1 MAAYAGEQVLLTFY
15 EGMQHFDLSRMPVKV
30 TRITGPLPSSL
41 IYLICEGNEITEL
54 PELPKSLMV
63 LNVIANKLTK
73 LPNLPANL
81 KTLRCSLN
89 KLTYLPPLPPMLE
102 TLQCGDN
109 EITELPELPK
119 TLRSLSCSWTK
130 IKRLPALPPNIGT
143 VFVDGITTFE
153 EPFKTLLLKYTHGHG
168 PYLQTGTELNNVRFE
183 INKFYEIKETLGFLK
198 NAESSYFKP
207 LKANNDTITPK
218 MQGLPNVVQ
227 NKIASYLTGKQGT
240 VRNQK
245 NQLERNLQRLRNTTA
260 PRRAGGRQSSSRRN
274 KTRKIK
280 YLHHS

>member
-1 MAAYAGEQVLLTFY
+1 
-15 EGMQHFDLSRMPVKV
+15 MPSKV

-89 KLTYLPPLPPMLE
+89 KLTYLPPLPPRLE
-102 TLQCGDN
+102 ILQCGDN

-119 TLRSLSCSWTK
+119 TLTSLSCSWTK

-153 EPFKTLLLKYTHGHG
+153 EPFKTLLLKYTHGYG
-168 PYLQTGTELNNVRFE
+168 PYLQTGTELNNVRLA
-183 INKFYEIKETLGFLK
+183 INKFIIEETETKSKLSLLK

-207 LKANNDTITPK
+207 LKANRGMIKPK
-218 MQGLPNVVQ
+218 MQGLPNVAQ

-245 NQLERNLQRLRNTTA
+245 NELERNLQRLRNTTA
-260 PRRAGGRQSSSRRN
+260 PRRAGGRVSSSRRN
-274 KTRKIK
+274 KTRKMK
-280 YLHHS
+280 